1 MGDMKEDNNDKKKG
15 NESMLVDYSRFL
27 VPSTGQSF

>member
-1 MGDMKEDNNDKKKG
+1 MGDMKEDSNDKKKG
-15 NESMLVDYSRFL
+15 NESMLENYSMFL